1 MGDKRDSRGPGRAA
15 PGAMRFGA
23 LLAEGLLRRELLI
36 GAVLLS
42 SFTIVIGLTAT
53 GVGWKTGYCVAGGLG
68 IAGAFVMMRGTWTLQ
83 WWGSLGICVL
93 NIILLIVYG
102 RLTGDV

>member
-1 MGDKRDSRGPGRAA
+1 MGDTRDSRKPGRIATA
-15 PGAMRFGA
+15 TARLGA

-42 SFTIVIGLTAT
+42 SFTTVVGLTAT
-53 GVGWKTGYCVAGGLG
+53 DTAWRTGYCVAGGLG
-68 IAGAFVMMRGTWTLQ
+68 IAASFVVMRRKWTLQ
-83 WWGSLGICVL
+83 WVGSLGICVL
-93 NIILLIVYG
+93 NIILLVVYG